1 MLLSAVVF
9 DFDGVI
15 ADSEPLH
22 FEGFRRVLA
31 RQGVA
36 LGKSDYYAKY
46 LGYDD
51 AGAFRAVLADHG
63 QRVDDGLIAGLVADQ
78 GRRCSRGAR
87 RPAGDLRR
95 APPPASPGSARG
107 CRWPSPRARRS
118 TTSKSC
124 CAAPACASASAPS
137 SPPSTRRAASRIPIR
152 TSAPL
157 DILREQ
163 GVLPTDMPARHV
175 VAIEDS
181 VWGLQSARDAG
192 LRTVAVTTSYRA
204 EELGMADL
212 VVPSLDAVTVEAL
225 DALVARP

>member
-31 RQGVA
+31 RQGVTLA
-36 LGKSDYYAKY
+36 RSDYYAKY

-63 QRVDDGLIAGLVADQ
+63 HRVDDGLIASLVATKVALFPEVLAGQPVIYEGAAD
-78 GRRCSRGAR
+78 CISRLGASV
-87 RPAGDLRR
+87 PLAIASGAALDDIEVVLRGTGLRERFRTVVAAEHTPRSKPHPDPYQR
-95 APPPASPGSARG
+95 AV
-107 CRWPSPRARRS
+107 
-118 TTSKSC
+118 
-124 CAAPACASASAPS
+124 
-137 SPPSTRRAASRIPIR
+137 
-152 TSAPL
+152 

-163 GVLPTDMPARHV
+163 GVLAIDAPARYV

-204 EELGMADL
+204 EDLGMADL
-212 VVPSLDAVTVEAL
+212 VVGSLDAVTIEAL

>member
-31 RQGVA
+31 RHGVTLA
-36 LGKSDYYAKY
+36 KSDYYAKY

-51 AGAFRAVLADHG
+51 AGAFRVVLADHG
-63 QRVDDGLIAGLVADQ
+63 QRFDDGRIASLVEEKVTLFPEMLAGQPVIYHGAAACIGRLGAQVPLAIASGAALDDIEAVLRGTGLRERFRTVVAAEHTPRSKPHPD
-78 GRRCSRGAR
+78 
-87 RPAGDLRR
+87 PYRR
-95 APPPASPGSARG
+95 A
-107 CRWPSPRARRS
+107 
-118 TTSKSC
+118 
-124 CAAPACASASAPS
+124 
-137 SPPSTRRAASRIPIR
+137 
-152 TSAPL
+152 L
-157 DILREQ
+157 EILREQ
-163 GVLPTDMPARHV
+163 GVLSMDAPPRHV

-225 DALVARP
+225 EALVARP

>member
-22 FEGFRRVLA
+22 YELFRRVLA
-31 RQGVA
+31 GQGVA
-36 LGKSDYYAKY
+36 LGRSDYYARY

-51 AGAFRAVLADHG
+51 AGAFRAVLAAHG
-63 QRVDDGLIAGLVADQ
+63 QSFDDGRIAALVADKIALFPEMLAGQ
-78 GRRCSRGAR
+78 PVIYDGAAACIGRLGAEVPLAIASGAALDDIEAVLRGTGLRERFRTVVAAEHTPR
-87 RPAGDLRR
+87 SKPHPDPYRR
-95 APPPASPGSARG
+95 AV
-107 CRWPSPRARRS
+107 
-118 TTSKSC
+118 
-124 CAAPACASASAPS
+124 
-137 SPPSTRRAASRIPIR
+137 
-152 TSAPL
+152 

-163 GVLPTDMPARHV
+163 GVLPMDTPSRHV

-204 EELGMADL
+204 EDLEVADL

-225 DALVARP
+225 EALVARP

>member
-15 ADSEPLH
+15 ADSEPFH

-36 LGKSDYYAKY
+36 LAKRDYYAKY

-63 QRVDDGLIAGLVADQ
+63 QRFDDELIAGLVATKVALFPEVLAGQPVIYEGAADCIARL
-78 GRRCSRGAR
+78 GASVPLAIASGAMLEDIEVVLRGT
-87 RPAGDLRR
+87 GLRERFHTIVAAEHTPRSKPHPDPYQR
-95 APPPASPGSARG
+95 AV
-107 CRWPSPRARRS
+107 
-118 TTSKSC
+118 
-124 CAAPACASASAPS
+124 
-137 SPPSTRRAASRIPIR
+137 
-152 TSAPL
+152 
-157 DILREQ
+157 DILRER
-163 GVLPTDMPARHV
+163 GVLPAAAAARHI

-192 LRTVAVTTSYRA
+192 LRTVAVTTSYAA
-204 EELGMADL
+204 EDLTIADL

>member
-31 RQGVA
+31 RQGVTLA
-36 LGKSDYYAKY
+36 RSDYYAKY

-63 QRVDDGLIAGLVADQ
+63 QRVDDGLVASLVATKVALFPEVLAGQPVIYD
-78 GRRCSRGAR
+78 GAADCIDRLGASVPLAIASGAALDDIEVVLRGT
-87 RPAGDLRR
+87 GLRERFRTVVAAEHTPRSKPHPDPYLR
-95 APPPASPGSARG
+95 AVE
-107 CRWPSPRARRS
+107 
-118 TTSKSC
+118 
-124 CAAPACASASAPS
+124 
-137 SPPSTRRAASRIPIR
+137 
-152 TSAPL
+152 
-157 DILREQ
+157 ILREQ
-163 GVLPTDMPARHV
+163 GALAADTPARHV

-204 EELGMADL
+204 EDLGMADL
-212 VVPSLDAVTVEAL
+212 VVASLDAVTVEAL

>member
-1 MLLSAVVF
+1 MHLSAVVF

-31 RQGVA
+31 GEGVA
-36 LGKSDYYAKY
+36 LGRRDYYDRY

-51 AGAFRAVLADHG
+51 AGAFRAALADHG
-63 QRVDDGLIAGLVADQ
+63 QRFDDGRIAGLVAAKLAIFPEILHGHSVIYPGAAACIVRLGAEVPLAIASGAALDDIEVVLQ
-78 GRRCSRGAR
+78 GTGLRERFRTIVAAEHTPRSK
-87 RPAGDLRR
+87 PHPDPYRR
-95 APPPASPGSARG
+95 AV
-107 CRWPSPRARRS
+107 
-118 TTSKSC
+118 
-124 CAAPACASASAPS
+124 
-137 SPPSTRRAASRIPIR
+137 
-152 TSAPL
+152 

-163 GVLPTDMPARHV
+163 GVVDDDVSPRRI

-204 EELGMADL
+204 ADL
-212 VVPSLDAVTVEAL
+212 GIADLIVPSLDAVSVERL
-225 DALVARP
+225 DALVAQP

>member
-31 RQGVA
+31 RHGVT
-36 LGKSDYYAKY
+36 LPKSDYYAKY

-51 AGAFRAVLADHG
+51 AGAFRAVLADDG
-63 QRVDDGLIAGLVADQ
+63 QRFDDGRIASLVEEKVTLFPEMLAGQPVIYHGAAACIGRLGAQVPLAIASGAALDDIEAVLRGTGLRERFRTVVAAEHTPRSKPHPD
-78 GRRCSRGAR
+78 
-87 RPAGDLRR
+87 PYRR
-95 APPPASPGSARG
+95 A
-107 CRWPSPRARRS
+107 
-118 TTSKSC
+118 
-124 CAAPACASASAPS
+124 
-137 SPPSTRRAASRIPIR
+137 
-152 TSAPL
+152 L
-157 DILREQ
+157 EILREQ
-163 GVLPTDMPARHV
+163 GVLSMDAPPRHV

-225 DALVARP
+225 DALVGRP

>member
-15 ADSEPLH
+15 ADSEPFH

-36 LGKSDYYAKY
+36 LAKRDYYAKY

-63 QRVDDGLIAGLVADQ
+63 QRFDDELIAGLVATKVALFPEVLAGQPVIYEGAADCIARL
-78 GRRCSRGAR
+78 GASVPLAIASGAMLEDIEVVLRGT
-87 RPAGDLRR
+87 GLRERFHTIVAAEHTPRSKPHPDPYQR
-95 APPPASPGSARG
+95 AV
-107 CRWPSPRARRS
+107 
-118 TTSKSC
+118 
-124 CAAPACASASAPS
+124 
-137 SPPSTRRAASRIPIR
+137 
-152 TSAPL
+152 

-163 GVLPTDMPARHV
+163 GVLPAAAAARHI

-192 LRTVAVTTSYRA
+192 LRTVAVTTSYAA
-204 EELGMADL
+204 EDLTIADL

>member
-1 MLLSAVVF
+1 MPLRAVVF

-36 LGKSDYYAKY
+36 LGRSDYYEKY

-51 AGAFRAVLADHG
+51 AGAFRAALADHG
-63 QRVDDGLIAGLVADQ
+63 QRFDDGRIAGLVADKLALFPDMVAGQ
-78 GRRCSRGAR
+78 PVIYEGAAACIARLGAEVPLAIASGAALNDIEVVLRGTGLRERFRTIVAAEHTPR
-87 RPAGDLRR
+87 SKPHPDPYRR
-95 APPPASPGSARG
+95 AV
-107 CRWPSPRARRS
+107 
-118 TTSKSC
+118 
-124 CAAPACASASAPS
+124 
-137 SPPSTRRAASRIPIR
+137 
-152 TSAPL
+152 

-163 GVLPTDMPARHV
+163 GVLATDTPSRQI

-192 LRTVAVTTSYRA
+192 LRTVAVTTSYAA
-204 EELGMADL
+204 EDLGMADL

-225 DALVARP
+225 EALVSRP

>member
-36 LGKSDYYAKY
+36 LARSDYYAKY

-63 QRVDDGLIAGLVADQ
+63 QRFDDGLIASLVAAKVALFPDVLAGQ
-78 GRRCSRGAR
+78 PVIYDGAAACIDRLGAR
-87 RPAGDLRR
+87 VPLAIASGAALDDIEAVLRGTSLRERFRTVVAAEHTPRSKPHPDPYRR
-95 APPPASPGSARG
+95 A
-107 CRWPSPRARRS
+107 
-118 TTSKSC
+118 
-124 CAAPACASASAPS
+124 
-137 SPPSTRRAASRIPIR
+137 
-152 TSAPL
+152 L
-157 DILREQ
+157 EILREQ
-163 GVLPTDMPARHV
+163 GVLPMDTPARHV

-204 EELGMADL
+204 EDLGVADL
-212 VVPSLDAVTVEAL
+212 IVPSLDAVTVEVL

>member
-31 RQGVA
+31 GEGIA
-36 LGKSDYYAKY
+36 LDRRDYYARY

-51 AGAFRAVLADHG
+51 AGAFRAVLGDHG
-63 QRVDDGLIAGLVADQ
+63 QRVDDGRVAALVAAKIALFPELLAGEPVIYPGAAECIARLAAEVPLAIASGAALDDIEAVL
-78 GRRCSRGAR
+78 RGTQLRQRFRTVVAAEHTPR
-87 RPAGDLRR
+87 SKPHPDPYRR
-95 APPPASPGSARG
+95 A
-107 CRWPSPRARRS
+107 
-118 TTSKSC
+118 
-124 CAAPACASASAPS
+124 
-137 SPPSTRRAASRIPIR
+137 
-152 TSAPL
+152 L

-163 GVLPTDMPARHV
+163 GVVAHDAPARYT

-204 EELGMADL
+204 EELGIADL
-212 VVPSLDAVTVEAL
+212 VVPSLDAVTIDVL

>member
-31 RQGVA
+31 RHGVA
-36 LGKSDYYAKY
+36 LARSEYYEKY

-51 AGAFRAVLADHG
+51 AGAFRAALADHG
-63 QRVDDGLIAGLVADQ
+63 HRVDDAHIAALVAQKLALFPDVLA
-78 GRRCSRGAR
+78 GHSVIYEGAAACIARLGAEVPLAIASGAALDDIEIVLRGTGLRERFRTVVAAEHTPR
-87 RPAGDLRR
+87 SKPHPDPYRR
-95 APPPASPGSARG
+95 AV
-107 CRWPSPRARRS
+107 
-118 TTSKSC
+118 
-124 CAAPACASASAPS
+124 
-137 SPPSTRRAASRIPIR
+137 
-152 TSAPL
+152 

-163 GVLPTDMPARHV
+163 GVLALDTPLRHI

-181 VWGLQSARDAG
+181 LWGLQSARDAG

-204 EELGMADL
+204 EDLGIADL
-212 VVPSLDAVTVEAL
+212 VVPSLEAVTVAVLEAL
-225 DALVARP
+225 VSRP

>member
-31 RQGVA
+31 REGVT
-36 LGKSDYYAKY
+36 LSKSDYYAKY

-63 QRVDDGLIAGLVADQ
+63 QRVDDGRVASLVATKIALFPEMLAGQPVIYPGAAECITRLGAEVPLAIASGAALDDIEAVL
-78 GRRCSRGAR
+78 RGTQLRQRFRTVVAAEHTPR
-87 RPAGDLRR
+87 SKPHPDPYRR
-95 APPPASPGSARG
+95 A
-107 CRWPSPRARRS
+107 
-118 TTSKSC
+118 
-124 CAAPACASASAPS
+124 
-137 SPPSTRRAASRIPIR
+137 
-152 TSAPL
+152 L

-163 GVLPTDMPARHV
+163 GVLPHDTPARHT

-181 VWGLQSARDAG
+181 LWGLQSARDAG
-192 LRTVAVTTSYRA
+192 LRTVAVTTSYGA
-204 EELGMADL
+204 EDLGVADL
-212 VVPSLDAVTVEAL
+212 VVSSLDDVTVEVL
-225 DALVARP
+225 DALVSRP

>member
-1 MLLSAVVF
+1 MHLSAVVF

-22 FEGFRRVLA
+22 YEGFRLVLA
-31 RQGVA
+31 REGVTLSRA
-36 LGKSDYYAKY
+36 DYYARY

-63 QRVDDGLIAGLVADQ
+63 QRFGDGRIASLVEAKLAAFPLLIDGRSVIYPGAADCIARLGAQVPLAIASGAVLSDIEVVLRGTGLRDRFRTVVAAEHTPRSKPHPD
-78 GRRCSRGAR
+78 
-87 RPAGDLRR
+87 PYRR
-95 APPPASPGSARG
+95 AV
-107 CRWPSPRARRS
+107 
-118 TTSKSC
+118 
-124 CAAPACASASAPS
+124 
-137 SPPSTRRAASRIPIR
+137 
-152 TSAPL
+152 

-163 GVLPTDMPARHV
+163 GAIASDTPAHLI

-192 LRTVAVTTSYRA
+192 LRTVAVETTYA
-204 EELGMADL
+204 AADLGTADL
-212 VVPSLDAVTVEAL
+212 VVPSLDAVTVELL

>member
-31 RQGVA
+31 RHGVT
-36 LGKSDYYAKY
+36 LPKSDYYAKY

-63 QRVDDGLIAGLVADQ
+63 QRFDDGRIAGLVEEKVTLFPEMLAGQPVIYDGAEACI
-78 GRRCSRGAR
+78 GRLGAQVPLAIASGAALDDIEAVLRGTGLRERFRTVVAAEHTPR
-87 RPAGDLRR
+87 SKPHPDPYRR
-95 APPPASPGSARG
+95 A
-107 CRWPSPRARRS
+107 
-118 TTSKSC
+118 
-124 CAAPACASASAPS
+124 
-137 SPPSTRRAASRIPIR
+137 
-152 TSAPL
+152 L

-163 GVLPTDMPARHV
+163 GVLPMDTPARLV

-204 EELGMADL
+204 EDLGMADL
-212 VVPSLDAVTVEAL
+212 VVPSLDAVTVERL
-225 DALVARP
+225 EALVARP

>member
-36 LGKSDYYAKY
+36 LSKSDYYAKY

-63 QRVDDGLIAGLVADQ
+63 ERFDDGRIASLVATKVALFPEVLAGQPVIYDGAAACIERLGAQ
-78 GRRCSRGAR
+78 VPLAIASGAALDDIEAVLRGTHLRERFRTVVAAEHTPR
-87 RPAGDLRR
+87 SKPHPDPYRR
-95 APPPASPGSARG
+95 A
-107 CRWPSPRARRS
+107 
-118 TTSKSC
+118 
-124 CAAPACASASAPS
+124 
-137 SPPSTRRAASRIPIR
+137 
-152 TSAPL
+152 L

-163 GVLPTDMPARHV
+163 GVLPLDTPARHV

-204 EELGMADL
+204 EDLGMADL
-212 VVPSLDAVTVEAL
+212 VVPSLEAVTVDVL

>member
-22 FEGFRRVLA
+22 FELFRRVLA
-31 RQGVA
+31 GEGVA
-36 LGKSDYYAKY
+36 LDRQDYYARY

-51 AGAFRAVLADHG
+51 AGAFRAVLGDHG
-63 QRVDDGLIAGLVADQ
+63 RRFTDGDITRLVDTKVAMFPELVAGQPVIYPGAAECIERLGAEVPLAIASGAALDDIEAVL
-78 GRRCSRGAR
+78 RGTQLRQRFRTIVAAEHTAR
-87 RPAGDLRR
+87 SKPHPDPYRR
-95 APPPASPGSARG
+95 A
-107 CRWPSPRARRS
+107 
-118 TTSKSC
+118 
-124 CAAPACASASAPS
+124 
-137 SPPSTRRAASRIPIR
+137 
-152 TSAPL
+152 L
-157 DILREQ
+157 EILREQ
-163 GVLPTDMPARHV
+163 GVLAHDAPAHHA

-204 EELGMADL
+204 DELGIADL
-212 VVPSLDAVTVEAL
+212 VVPSLDAVTVEGL

>member
-1 MLLSAVVF
+1 MVLSAVVF

-36 LGKSDYYAKY
+36 LGRSDYYEKY

-51 AGAFRAVLADHG
+51 AGAFRAALADHG
-63 QRVDDGLIAGLVADQ
+63 QRFDDGRIAGLVADKLAVFPEMVGGQSVIYQ
-78 GRRCSRGAR
+78 GAAACIARLGAEVPLAIASGAALNDIEVVLRGTGLRERFRTIVAAEHTPR
-87 RPAGDLRR
+87 SKPHPDPYRR
-95 APPPASPGSARG
+95 AV
-107 CRWPSPRARRS
+107 
-118 TTSKSC
+118 
-124 CAAPACASASAPS
+124 
-137 SPPSTRRAASRIPIR
+137 
-152 TSAPL
+152 

-163 GVLPTDMPARHV
+163 GVLAMDTPTRHV

-181 VWGLQSARDAG
+181 VWGLESARDAG

-204 EELGMADL
+204 EELGIADL
-212 VVPSLDAVTVEAL
+212 VVASLDALTIEVLETV
-225 DALVARP
+225 VAGR

>member
-31 RQGVA
+31 REGVA
-36 LGKSDYYAKY
+36 LDRATYYEKY

-63 QRVDDGLIAGLVADQ
+63 QSFDDGRIAALVATKLAVFPEVLSGGSVIYDGAAACI
-78 GRRCSRGAR
+78 GRLAARVPLAIASGAML
-87 RPAGDLRR
+87 GDIDAVLN
-95 APPPASPGSARG
+95 GTG
-107 CRWPSPRARRS
+107 
-118 TTSKSC
+118 
-124 CAAPACASASAPS
+124 
-137 SPPSTRRAASRIPIR
+137 
-152 TSAPL
+152 
-157 DILREQ
+157 LRERFRTVVAADHTPRSKPHPDPYLRAVELLRAQ
-163 GVLPTDMPARHV
+163 GALPPDTPARHV

-192 LRTVAVTTSYRA
+192 LRTVAVTTSYPA
-204 EELGMADL
+204 SELGMADL
-212 VVPSLDAVTVEAL
+212 VVSSLDDVTVERL
-225 DALVARP
+225 DALVAQG

>member
-22 FEGFRRVLA
+22 YEGFRRVLA

-36 LGKSDYYAKY
+36 LARTDYYEKY

-51 AGAFRAVLADHG
+51 AGAFRAALADHG
-63 QRVDDGLIAGLVADQ
+63 QHFDDGRIAGLVADKLAVFPEMVAGQ
-78 GRRCSRGAR
+78 SVIYEGAAACIAR
-87 RPAGDLRR
+87 LGAEVPLAIASGAALNDIEVVLSGTGLRERFRTVVAAEHTPRSKPHPDPYRR
-95 APPPASPGSARG
+95 AV
-107 CRWPSPRARRS
+107 
-118 TTSKSC
+118 
-124 CAAPACASASAPS
+124 
-137 SPPSTRRAASRIPIR
+137 
-152 TSAPL
+152 

-163 GVLPTDMPARHV
+163 GVLAMDTPPRHV

-204 EELGMADL
+204 EDLGIADL
-212 VVPSLDAVTVEAL
+212 VVPSLDAVTVEVL
-225 DALVARP
+225 EALVARP

>member
-1 MLLSAVVF
+1 MHLSAVVF

-31 RQGVA
+31 GEGVA
-36 LGKSDYYAKY
+36 LARREYYDRY

-51 AGAFRAVLADHG
+51 AGAFRAALADHG
-63 QRVDDGLIAGLVADQ
+63 QRFDDGRIAGLVAAKLAVFPDILH
-78 GRRCSRGAR
+78 GHSVIYPGAAACIVRLGAEVPLAIASGAALEDIEAVLRGTGLRERFRTVVAAEHTPR
-87 RPAGDLRR
+87 SKPHPDPYRR
-95 APPPASPGSARG
+95 AV
-107 CRWPSPRARRS
+107 
-118 TTSKSC
+118 
-124 CAAPACASASAPS
+124 
-137 SPPSTRRAASRIPIR
+137 
-152 TSAPL
+152 

-163 GVLPTDMPARHV
+163 GVLDGDVPSRHI

-204 EELGMADL
+204 ADL
-212 VVPSLDAVTVEAL
+212 GIADLIVPSLDAISVERL
-225 DALVARP
+225 DALVAQP